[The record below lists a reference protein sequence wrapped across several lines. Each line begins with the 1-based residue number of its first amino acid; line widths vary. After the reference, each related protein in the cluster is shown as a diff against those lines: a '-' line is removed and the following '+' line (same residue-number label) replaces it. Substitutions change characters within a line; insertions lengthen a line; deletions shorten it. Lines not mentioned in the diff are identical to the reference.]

1 MAWNDEIGEAAYT
14 SPSGKRMTF
23 NYDSGLERKTT
34 LKTAEN
40 VFPDVDGAE
49 IQSLGLGGKK
59 FPMTAIFSGADC
71 LKQADDFEALLCE
84 RGYGILEHPIYGK
97 YNVVPTGEIGRN
109 DNLVSGLNESS
120 VKVTFSETITV
131 KTFPESDIAA
141 TDALTAAI
149 DGYEDAASTSF
160 AELIATG
167 SIDDELQLQS
177 VLKTQSDSLFKGIS
191 NLAKKA
197 GDKAGELQQKI
208 QTFKTNVNKWI
219 SKVDQIAANAQ
230 NIATV
235 LIKTARLPSEIAI
248 SALAKIEGYSSII
261 KDMINNVSKDPVGIN
276 AIKNQYAATSTMVG
290 ALVGAM
296 GYGVAQTASSSS
308 IGSVPSTSS
317 NSMTSSSSS
326 SGGSVGGG
334 SSGGSS
340 TRSDSVNTASTANVE
355 SGGFQSRAAVLN
367 AVDLIS
373 EQFEVYKEYV
383 DSQIEKDA
391 FVDTGEGYSAL
402 LETIVSAGKVL
413 ETVSFDLPITRIM
426 KLGRDRQVIELL
438 CELYGVNG
446 FAMLDQFIADNELTS
461 EEIVLL
467 PMGREVRYYG

>member
-120 VKVTFSETITV
+120 VKVTFSETITA
-131 KTFPESDIAA
+131 KAFPESDVAA
-141 TDALTAAI
+141 EDTLASAA
-149 DGYEDAASTSF
+149 DGYEDAASASF
-160 AELIATG
+160 AELIETG
-167 SIDDELQLQS
+167 NIDDELQLQS
-177 VLKTQSDSLFKGIS
+177 VLKTQSDSFFKGIS

-208 QTFKTNVNKWI
+208 QTFKTNVNGWI

-317 NSMTSSSSS
+317 KSMTSSSSS

-340 TRSDSVNTASTANVE
+340 TRPDSVNTASTANVE

-402 LETIVSAGKVL
+402 LETIVSAVKVL
-413 ETVSFDLPITRIM
+413 ETVSFDLPVTRIL
-426 KLGRDRQVIELL
+426 KLDRDRQVLELL
-438 CELYGVNG
+438 CELYGEAG
-446 FAMLDQFIADNELTS
+446 FDRLDQFIADNELTAD
-461 EEIVLL
+461 EIVLL

>member
-59 FPMTAIFSGADC
+59 FPMMAIFSGADC
-71 LKQADDFEALLCE
+71 LKQADNFEALLCE

-97 YNVVPTGEIGRN
+97 YNVVPTGEIGRS

-120 VKVTFSETITV
+120 VKVTFSETITA
-131 KTFPESDIAA
+131 TAFPESDVASEDTLASAA
-141 TDALTAAI
+141 
-149 DGYEDAASTSF
+149 DGYEDAASSSF
-160 AELIATG
+160 SELVETG
-167 SIDDELQLQS
+167 SIDDKLQLQS
-177 VLKTQSDSLFKGIS
+177 VLKMQADSLYKGIS
-191 NLAKKA
+191 NMVKKA
-197 GDKAGELQQKI
+197 GDKAEELQQKV
-208 QTFKTNVNKWI
+208 QTYKNNVTGWI
-219 SKVDQIAANAQ
+219 NKVDQLAENAQ

-261 KDMINNVSKDPVGIN
+261 KDMINNVKKDPLGLKAVR
-276 AIKNQYAATSTMVG
+276 NQYAATSTMVG
-290 ALVGAM
+290 ALVAAM
-296 GYGVAQTASSSS
+296 GFGVAKTASSASM
-308 IGSVPSTSS
+308 GSV
-317 NSMTSSSSS
+317 SSSTGSVTTGSSGSAGAS
-326 SGGSVGGG
+326 SGGNGGAV
-334 SSGGSS
+334 SP
-340 TRSDSVNTASTANVE
+340 NAANVE
-355 SGGFQSRAAVLN
+355 SGGFQSRSAVLN
-367 AVDLIS
+367 AADLIA

-402 LETIVSAGKVL
+402 LETIVSAVKVL
-413 ETVSFDLPITRIM
+413 ETVSFDLPVTRIL
-426 KLGRDRQVIELL
+426 KLDRDRQVLELL
-438 CELYGVNG
+438 CELYGEAG
-446 FAMLDQFIADNELTS
+446 FDRLDQFIADNELTAD
-461 EEIVLL
+461 EIVLL

>member
-23 NYDSGLERKTT
+23 NYDSGLERKTA

-97 YNVVPTGEIGRN
+97 YNVVPTGEIGRS

-160 AELIATG
+160 AELIATE

-219 SKVDQIAANAQ
+219 SKVDQIAENAQ

-308 IGSVPSTSS
+308 IGSVSSTSS
-317 NSMTSSSSS
+317 KSMTS
-326 SGGSVGGG
+326 G

-413 ETVSFDLPITRIM
+413 ETVSFDLPITRIV

>member
-1 MAWNDEIGEAAYT
+1 MAWNNEILEAAYT

-296 GYGVAQTASSSS
+296 GYGVAQTAS
-308 IGSVPSTSS
+308 GA
-317 NSMTSSSSS
+317 
-326 SGGSVGGG
+326 VGGG

-355 SGGFQSRAAVLN
+355 SGGFKSRAAVLN

-413 ETVSFDLPITRIM
+413 ETVSFDLPITRIV

>member
-160 AELIATG
+160 A
-167 SIDDELQLQS
+167 D
-177 VLKTQSDSLFKGIS
+177 
-191 NLAKKA
+191 
-197 GDKAGELQQKI
+197 
-208 QTFKTNVNKWI
+208 
-219 SKVDQIAANAQ
+219 
-230 NIATV
+230 
-235 LIKTARLPSEIAI
+235 
-248 SALAKIEGYSSII
+248 
-261 KDMINNVSKDPVGIN
+261 
-276 AIKNQYAATSTMVG
+276 
-290 ALVGAM
+290 
-296 GYGVAQTASSSS
+296 
-308 IGSVPSTSS
+308 
-317 NSMTSSSSS
+317 
-326 SGGSVGGG
+326 
-334 SSGGSS
+334 
-340 TRSDSVNTASTANVE
+340 
-355 SGGFQSRAAVLN
+355 
-367 AVDLIS
+367 
-373 EQFEVYKEYV
+373 
-383 DSQIEKDA
+383 
-391 FVDTGEGYSAL
+391 
-402 LETIVSAGKVL
+402 
-413 ETVSFDLPITRIM
+413 
-426 KLGRDRQVIELL
+426 
-438 CELYGVNG
+438 
-446 FAMLDQFIADNELTS
+446 
-461 EEIVLL
+461 
-467 PMGREVRYYG
+467 

>member
-97 YNVVPTGEIGRN
+97 YNVVPTGEIGRS
-109 DNLVSGLNESS
+109 DNLVFGLNESS
-120 VKVTFSETITV
+120 VKVTFSETITA
-131 KTFPESDIAA
+131 TAFPESDVASEDTLASAA
-141 TDALTAAI
+141 
-149 DGYEDAASTSF
+149 DGYEDAASSSF
-160 AELIATG
+160 SELVETG
-167 SIDDELQLQS
+167 SIDDKLQLQS
-177 VLKTQSDSLFKGIS
+177 VLKMQADSLYKGIS
-191 NLAKKA
+191 NMVKKA
-197 GDKAGELQQKI
+197 GDKAEELQQKA
-208 QTFKTNVNKWI
+208 QTYKNNVTGWI
-219 SKVDQIAANAQ
+219 NKVDQLAENAQ

-261 KDMINNVSKDPVGIN
+261 KDMINNVKKDPLGLKAVR
-276 AIKNQYAATSTMVG
+276 NQYAATSTMVG
-290 ALVGAM
+290 ALVAAM
-296 GYGVAQTASSSS
+296 GFGVAKTASSASMGRVSS
-308 IGSVPSTSS
+308 STGSVTSG
-317 NSMTSSSSS
+317 SSGSAGAS
-326 SGGSVGGG
+326 SGGI
-334 SSGGSS
+334 SGGKGGAVSP
-340 TRSDSVNTASTANVE
+340 NAANVE

-367 AVDLIS
+367 AADLIA

-402 LETIVSAGKVL
+402 LETIVSAVKVL
-413 ETVSFDLPITRIM
+413 ETVSFDLPVTRIL
-426 KLGRDRQVIELL
+426 KLDRDRQVLELL
-438 CELYGVNG
+438 CELYGEAG
-446 FAMLDQFIADNELTS
+446 FDRLDQFIADNELTAD
-461 EEIVLL
+461 EIVLL
-467 PMGREVRYYG
+467 PMGREVHYYG

>member
-1 MAWNDEIGEAAYT
+1 M
-14 SPSGKRMTF
+14 
-23 NYDSGLERKTT
+23 
-34 LKTAEN
+34 
-40 VFPDVDGAE
+40 
-49 IQSLGLGGKK
+49 
-59 FPMTAIFSGADC
+59 
-71 LKQADDFEALLCE
+71 
-84 RGYGILEHPIYGK
+84 
-97 YNVVPTGEIGRN
+97 
-109 DNLVSGLNESS
+109 
-120 VKVTFSETITV
+120 
-131 KTFPESDIAA
+131 
-141 TDALTAAI
+141 
-149 DGYEDAASTSF
+149 
-160 AELIATG
+160 
-167 SIDDELQLQS
+167 QS

-308 IGSVPSTSS
+308 S
-317 NSMTSSSSS
+317 
-326 SGGSVGGG
+326 
-334 SSGGSS
+334 
-340 TRSDSVNTASTANVE
+340 
-355 SGGFQSRAAVLN
+355 GFQSRAAVLN

-413 ETVSFDLPITRIM
+413 ETVSFDLPITRIV

>member
-1 MAWNDEIGEAAYT
+1 MAWNDEILEAAYT

-59 FPMTAIFSGADC
+59 FPMTAIFSGSDC
-71 LKQADDFEALLCE
+71 LRQADDFEALLCE

-120 VKVTFSETITV
+120 VKVTFSETITA
-131 KTFPESDIAA
+131 KAFPESDVAA
-141 TDALTAAI
+141 EDTLASAA
-149 DGYEDAASTSF
+149 DGYEDAASASF
-160 AELIATG
+160 AELIETG
-167 SIDDELQLQS
+167 NIDDELQLQS

-197 GDKAGELQQKI
+197 GGKAGELQQKI
-208 QTFKTNVNKWI
+208 QTFKTNVNGWI
-219 SKVDQIAANAQ
+219 SKVDQIEANAQ

-261 KDMINNVSKDPVGIN
+261 NDILNNVKKDPVGIN
-276 AIKNQYAATSTMVG
+276 AIKNQYAATSTMLG
-290 ALVGAM
+290 ALVCSM
-296 GYGVAQTASSSS
+296 GFGVAKTASD
-308 IGSVPSTSS
+308 S
-317 NSMTSSSSS
+317 NK
-326 SGGSVGGG
+326 GGSV
-334 SSGGSS
+334 SGG
-340 TRSDSVNTASTANVE
+340 TFESVSL
-355 SGGFQSRAAVLN
+355 GGFLSRSSVLSAAD
-367 AVDLIS
+367 AVI
-373 EQFEVYKEYV
+373 EKFEAYKEYV

-402 LETIVSAGKVL
+402 LETIVSAVQVL
-413 ETVSFDLPITRIM
+413 ETVSFELPITRIV
-426 KLGRDRQVIELL
+426 KLGRDRQLIELL
-438 CELYGVNG
+438 CELYGEGG
-446 FAMLDQFIADNELTS
+446 FDRLDQFIADNELTAD
-461 EEIVLL
+461 EIVLL